1 MKSEDRYREVA
12 DEARAREFAVLDLL
26 ESDNGGDLVALRAVL
41 RIGQAA
47 LGAQRVED
55 VLEVVAEESLHALDA
70 ASFSISRWERD
81 KDVLKTLVNVGEL
94 GPGEERWPADE
105 QYPLADFQEIT
116 DLLRRGEPY
125 VFAVDD
131 PDTDP
136 ASLAFLDRLGKES
149 ELAVPV
155 VYESVT
161 WGELWATGRDGRR
174 FGERDVRLLQ
184 AIAEQVSQ
192 AIGRAEQ
199 FGRVTRFA
207 YEDPLTRLAN
217 RRLLDE
223 RLAAAGA
230 EVETLTLLACDVDGL
245 KEVNDREGHPA
256 GDALLQGVAGALSVT
271 AAAFPRS
278 LVARA
283 GGDEFCV
290 LLPGSL
296 LAAAERFARAAS
308 RRIAADV
315 GERVSVC
322 WGAACSGSTA
332 GSSPDLMAAADAALL
347 EAKAQGPGRLRLR
360 LATAPDLPATL
371 QRDRTI
377 RSNGRRAVDELLP
390 RLVSVLDEQRPQ
402 EPLDALELLAR
413 ELVRALDGAA
423 WSISVTT
430 EDETGLQAVRGVQS
444 LLDPHSG
451 VRVVDTPVDDIYPVA
466 GFPATVRA
474 LAESD
479 AFVAAR
485 DVPGSD
491 PAELATLD
499 ELGYDSVLAVGAA
512 GPDGRGYLLELY
524 GDRDTAP
531 LAPAVSHARVLADY
545 CMRRA
550 SRS

>member
-47 LGAQRVED
+47 LAAQRVED

-70 ASFSISRWERD
+70 ASFSISRWQRD
-81 KDVLKTLVNVGEL
+81 KDVLKTLINVGEL
-94 GPGEERWPADE
+94 GPGEERWPAEE
-105 QYPLADFQEIT
+105 QYPLADFKEVT

-161 WGELWATGRDGRR
+161 WGELWATGRNGRR

-199 FGRVTRFA
+199 FGLVTRFA

-223 RLAAAGA
+223 RLAAAG
-230 EVETLTLLACDVDGL
+230 VENLTLLACDVDGL

-290 LLPGSL
+290 LLPGSPL
-296 LAAAERFARAAS
+296 TAAERFARAAS

-315 GERVSVC
+315 GEKVSVC
-322 WGAACSGSTA
+322 WGAACSSSTA
-332 GSSPDLMAAADAALL
+332 DAPPDLMAAADGALL

-360 LATAPDLPATL
+360 LATAPELPATL
-371 QRDRTI
+371 QRDRTP
-377 RSNGRRAVDELLP
+377 RSNGRRAIDELVP
-390 RLVSVLDEQRPQ
+390 RVVAMLDEHRPQ

-413 ELVRALDGAA
+413 ELVRALEGAA

-430 EDETGLQAVRGVQS
+430 EDGTALQVVRGVAS
-444 LLDPHSG
+444 ALDPHSG
-451 VRVVDTPVDDIYPVA
+451 VRVLDAPVDDVYPLA
-466 GFPATVRA
+466 DFPTTARA

-499 ELGYDSVLAVGAA
+499 ALGYDSLLAVGAV
-512 GPDGRGYLLELY
+512 GEGHSYLLELY

-550 SRS
+550 RRS